1 MELIELGFDRWF
13 EDQARELCKPD
24 QRIARITAVD
34 RGWYIVRNEDGEV
47 PARATG
53 KFLHS
58 TESTSDMP
66 CVGDWV
72 CVQYHDS
79 GESASIHTVLPRKSF
94 LRRKSAGKDIEF
106 QMIAANIDVAF
117 IVQSCHFDFNVPR
130 LERYLVM
137 VREGQVEPLLILSKT
152 DLISAENLAQ
162 LILKIRQVGIT
173 SRVIALS
180 NVTGEGLDQVREVVE
195 SGKTS
200 CLLGSSGVG
209 KSTLINQLIGHDT
222 FKTRTVFDSGE
233 GRHTTTRRQLIVL
246 EQGAMLIDTPGM
258 REIGLFGVSEGID
271 ENFDD
276 IQELSLGCRFSNC
289 RHTNEPGCAVLQ
301 AIKAGKLQQE
311 HYGNYVKLKK
321 ESESNEKSY
330 TDKQRKDKT
339 LGKVVQSGMK
349 RKDQNSKHN
358 KK

>member
-1 MELIELGFDRWF
+1 MLNMAKKMKITPMELIELGFDRWF

-24 QRIARITAVD
+24 QRIARVTVVD

-152 DLISAENLAQ
+152 DLISADDLAQ
-162 LILKIRQVGIT
+162 LILNHAIAEKMAAHIRWKFRVAMSSLKVPDTAALFSVTSPNASVPNQHFKKVKI
-173 SRVIALS
+173 
-180 NVTGEGLDQVREVVE
+180 N
-195 SGKTS
+195 
-200 CLLGSSGVG
+200 
-209 KSTLINQLIGHDT
+209 
-222 FKTRTVFDSGE
+222 
-233 GRHTTTRRQLIVL
+233 
-246 EQGAMLIDTPGM
+246 
-258 REIGLFGVSEGID
+258 
-271 ENFDD
+271 
-276 IQELSLGCRFSNC
+276 
-289 RHTNEPGCAVLQ
+289 
-301 AIKAGKLQQE
+301 
-311 HYGNYVKLKK
+311 
-321 ESESNEKSY
+321 
-330 TDKQRKDKT
+330 
-339 LGKVVQSGMK
+339 
-349 RKDQNSKHN
+349 
-358 KK
+358 